1 MGCTHALSPL
11 PAHQCVE
18 GLLSIQGP
26 LPHPSM
32 YKVSNAY
39 EGCLVPKDMYLY
51 TAPPGPPTGVTAV
64 QSGPTSVS
72 VSWTAP
78 TSGGPVTRYD
88 IYYVANGGPSTSGGS
103 TNSTSYVLTNLQV
116 GAQYNISVIAVG
128 TYLGSQNALAVYVP
142 GTPEVVHTP
151 SSPHH
156 DDP

>member
-18 GLLSIQGP
+18 LQGLISIQGP
-26 LPHPSM
+26 LPHPSL
-32 YKVSNAY
+32 YKVSSAY
-39 EGCLVPKDMYLY
+39 EGCLVPIGMYLY

-64 QSGPTSVS
+64 QAGPTSVS

-103 TNSTSYVLTNLQV
+103 TNSISYVLTNLQV
-116 GAQYNISVIAVG
+116 GVQYNISVIAVG
-128 TYLGSQNALAVYVP
+128 TYLGSQNASSVVVP
-142 GTPEVVHTP
+142 GTPEVV